1 MSKLKFRPLKSVLF
15 QVEGGLSEIGG
26 AAEVA
31 PVVLVGAEGEDFF
44 ALGREP
50 KVGGDDREDAFF
62 GEHGEEARGDDVDA
76 GESEGLKRG
85 WSRFLR
91 PEGLS
96 YSMGNKFRFAI
107 GADHP
112 AAELEMVVE
121 EEGARSFAGLD
132 GEGGEGAVLGVE
144 LQHAAEIDGA
154 DDVDVVEEKGLVHL
168 IGVATFAVAG
178 GGIFEEKPGGFFQAA
193 AGVQ

>member
-1 MSKLKFRPLKSVLF
+1 
-15 QVEGGLSEIGG
+15 VEGGLGEVGG

-31 PVVLVGAEGEDFF
+31 PIVLVGAEGEDFF
-44 ALGREP
+44 ALGGES

-62 GEHGEEARGDDVDA
+62 GEHGEEARGNDVDA
-76 GESEGLKRG
+76 GEGEGVEWG

-112 AAELEMVVE
+112 AVELDMLVK

-132 GEGGEGAVLGVE
+132 GE
-144 LQHAAEIDGA
+144 
-154 DDVDVVEEKGLVHL
+154 
-168 IGVATFAVAG
+168 
-178 GGIFEEKPGGFFQAA
+178 
-193 AGVQ
+193 

>member
-1 MSKLKFRPLKSVLF
+1 MSKLKLRPLKSVLF

-44 ALGREP
+44 ALGREAE
-50 KVGGDDREDAFF
+50 VGRDDGEDAFF
-62 GEHGEEARGDDVDA
+62 GEHGKEARRDNMDA
-76 GESEGLKRG
+76 GEGESLERG

-96 YSMGNKFRFAI
+96 YSMGNKFRFASV
-107 GADHP
+107 ADHP

-121 EEGARSFAGLD
+121 DEGARSFAGLD
-132 GEGGEGAVLGVE
+132 GKRGEGVAFVVR
-144 LQHAAEIDGA
+144 LQHAAEIDVA
-154 DDVDVVEEKGLVHL
+154 DDVDVVEEEGLVHL
-168 IGVATFAVAG
+168 IGVATFGVAG

-193 AGVQ
+193 ARVQ

>member
-1 MSKLKFRPLKSVLF
+1 MSKLKLRPLKSVLF

-44 ALGREP
+44 GLGGEP

-76 GESEGLKRG
+76 GESESLKRG

-96 YSMGNKFRFAI
+96 NSMGNKFRFAI

-112 AAELEMVVE
+112 AAELEVVVE

-132 GEGGEGAVLGVE
+132 GERGEGVVFLVK
-144 LQHAAEIDGA
+144 LQHAVEIEVA
-154 DDVDVVEEKGLVHL
+154 DDVDVVEGRGLVHL
-168 IGVATFAVAG
+168 IGVATFGVAG
-178 GGIFEEKPGGFFQAA
+178 GCIVHGKPGR
-193 AGVQ
+193 